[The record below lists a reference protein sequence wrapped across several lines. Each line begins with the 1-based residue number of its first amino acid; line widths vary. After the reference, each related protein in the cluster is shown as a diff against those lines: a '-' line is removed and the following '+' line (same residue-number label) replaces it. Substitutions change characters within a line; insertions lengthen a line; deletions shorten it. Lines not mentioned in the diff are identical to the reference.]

1 MKEGASMELCENG
14 LEFGL
19 SFDVDGESFQDLLPG
34 AQITRAQTDGEKTVE
49 IRLGGLKITRIIRQ
63 YPAFDAVEWVHWL
76 ENTSAE
82 PTGVISSLLDCDVR
96 VPFEND
102 EPRVPGYRV
111 PEHSSR
117 VYSAK
122 GSVMARDEFCPKA
135 DFIGPGQTHRYA
147 CEGGRSSNGTAPFFN
162 VCREGKGVYAAVGWS
177 GQWQAYFTRGD
188 GFIGIRTGIENT
200 GFRLL
205 PGEKIRTSS
214 IVLMGYEGNQSQGR
228 NRFRRLVREHFSLIG
243 KPGRPENGPFCAMV
257 WGALPT
263 GQVLE
268 RLERYNKERFG
279 FEYLWMDAAWYG
291 SPSGYCPS
299 EHVGDWGTQ
308 TGNWAVNTK
317 THPDGLLDVAAKV
330 KENSMKFLLWIEPER
345 VIASNPTPQEHPGW
359 YLKLKGDNRPDAT
372 WLLNLGDEGAF
383 EGTAQMAE
391 HYIETLSLGCYRQ
404 DFNTNPLPYWLD
416 NDEPERAGILEIK
429 HILGLYRLWDRLIEK
444 FPSMIIDNCASGGR
458 RIDIE
463 TLRRSIPLWR
473 SDYQCTWDCDPETSQ
488 TQNMGFSSWLPYTGT
503 GAGKLFGDDYR
514 FRSCYTAAMNTSY
527 WGYEGWE
534 ISDDQPLEWVRRS
547 NAEYLRARPYF
558 SRDFYPLTP
567 PPMDDCSWAASQYH
581 DPEKGDG
588 IVLAF
593 RRPLCPNDTAV
604 FCLEGLDSGAVYR
617 VEDAGSG
624 EVFEQDGRS
633 LAEGLRVSLPCPR
646 SSKLY
651 FYSKVTAE

>member
-1 MKEGASMELCENG
+1 MEWDENS
-14 LEFGL
+14 LAFGL
-19 SFDVDGESFQDLLPG
+19 SFDYGGESFQSLLPG
-34 AQITRAQTDGEKTVE
+34 AQTARGGTGGETTVE
-49 IRLGGLKITRIIRQ
+49 IRLGNLKLTRVIKR
-63 YPAFDAVEWVHWL
+63 YPAFDAVEWVHWF
-76 ENTSAE
+76 ENTGEE
-82 PTGVISSLLDCDVR
+82 PTGVISALFDCDVR

-111 PEHSSR
+111 KETSSR

-122 GSVMARDEFCPKA
+122 GSVLARDEFCPKA
-135 DFIGPGQTHRYA
+135 AYLAPGQTLRYA

-162 VCREGKGVYAAVGWS
+162 VCRERKGIYVAVGWS

-214 IVLMGYEGNQSQGR
+214 VLLMGYEGDQPQGR

-243 KPGRPENGPFCAMV
+243 KPGKPENGPFCTMV

-263 GQVLE
+263 AGVIE
-268 RLERYNKERFG
+268 RLEKYKQERFG

-330 KENSMKFLLWIEPER
+330 KENGMKFLLWIEPER
-345 VIASNPTPQEHPGW
+345 VIASNPTPREHPGW
-359 YLKLKGDNRPDAT
+359 YFKRRGDDRENAT

-383 EGTAQMAE
+383 EGTAAMVE

-404 DFNTNPLPYWLD
+404 DFNTDPLPYWLD
-416 NDEPERAGILEIK
+416 NDEPERAGICEIK
-429 HILGLYRLWDRLIEK
+429 HIMGLYRLWDRLLEK
-444 FPSMIIDNCASGGR
+444 YPSLIIDNCASGGR

-473 SDYQCTWDCDPETSQ
+473 SDYQCTWDFDPETSQ
-488 TQNMGFSSWLPYTGT
+488 THNMGFSSWLPFTGT
-503 GAGKLFGDDYR
+503 GTGKLFGDDYR
-514 FRSCYTAAMNTSY
+514 FRSSYAAALTTSY

-534 ISDDQPLEWVRRS
+534 ISDGQPLEWVRRS

-558 SRDFYPLTP
+558 SRDFYALTP

-581 DPEKGDG
+581 DPDKNAG

-593 RRPLCPNDTAV
+593 RRPLCPCDSAV
-604 FCLEGLDSGAVYR
+604 LRLEGLDGAAAYR

-624 EVFEQDGRS
+624 EAFETDGAS
-633 LAEGLRVSLPCPR
+633 LAAGLRVCLPCPR

-651 FYSKVTAE
+651 FYSKITAE